1 MLLFKAFN
9 KFLFLMPW
17 RMQQVKPGWMVSLY
31 ISFTDLFC
39 LFIDTITLMM
49 PLVMCSIT
57 NCAHV
62 VAEIPFNKGVVQSDD
77 KLSRNQYFSDY
88 NNIVKVHTFSVQ
100 HLTDQCMVI
109 DRKTMCEQHLLKS
122 VSLKSNALIIAQ
134 LKFELR
140 MLLFVN

>member
-1 MLLFKAFN
+1 MFN
-9 KFLFLMPW
+9 VADHVYF
-17 RMQQVKPGWMVSLY
+17 V
-31 ISFTDLFC
+31 
-39 LFIDTITLMM
+39 MM

-62 VAEIPFNKGVVQSDD
+62 VAEIPFNKSVVQSDD

-88 NNIVKVHTFSVQ
+88 NNIVKLHTFSVQ

-134 LKFELR
+134 LKFELCI
-140 MLLFVN
+140 LLYIN

>member
-1 MLLFKAFN
+1 MTHAAGQAGLNGIIVYIFYRFVLFVYWHNHPVLFN
-9 KFLFLMPW
+9 VADHVYF
-17 RMQQVKPGWMVSLY
+17 V
-31 ISFTDLFC
+31 T
-39 LFIDTITLMM
+39 M

-62 VAEIPFNKGVVQSDD
+62 VAEIPFNKSVVQSDD

-88 NNIVKVHTFSVQ
+88 NNIVKVHCTFSVQ

-140 MLLFVN
+140 MLLYVN

>member
-1 MLLFKAFN
+1 MTHAAGQAGLNGIIVYIFYRFVLFVYWHNHPVLFN
-9 KFLFLMPW
+9 VGDRVYF
-17 RMQQVKPGWMVSLY
+17 V
-31 ISFTDLFC
+31 T
-39 LFIDTITLMM
+39 M

-62 VAEIPFNKGVVQSDD
+62 VAEIPFNKSVVQSDD

-88 NNIVKVHTFSVQ
+88 NNIVKVHCTFSVQ
-100 HLTDQCMVI
+100 CVVI

-134 LKFELR
+134 LKFELC
-140 MLLFVN
+140 MLLYVN

>member
-1 MLLFKAFN
+1 
-9 KFLFLMPW
+9 
-17 RMQQVKPGWMVSLY
+17 
-31 ISFTDLFC
+31 
-39 LFIDTITLMM
+39 M

-62 VAEIPFNKGVVQSDD
+62 VAEIPFNKSVVQSDD

-100 HLTDQCMVI
+100 HLTDQCVVI

-122 VSLKSNALIIAQ
+122 VSLKSIDALIIAQ
-134 LKFELR
+134 LKFELC
-140 MLLFVN
+140 MLLYVN